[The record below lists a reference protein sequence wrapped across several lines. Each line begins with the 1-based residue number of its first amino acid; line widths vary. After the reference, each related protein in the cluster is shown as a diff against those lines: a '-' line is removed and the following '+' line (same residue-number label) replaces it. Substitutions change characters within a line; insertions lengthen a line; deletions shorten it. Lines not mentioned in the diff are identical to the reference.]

1 MENAVTLG
9 KTAETVQS
17 SEGSTYLSVL
27 GVYRIIWS
35 SKESKH
41 CYPLA
46 AGTVRPTP
54 GTTRPAAHHL
64 RPVPSPLPSP
74 LRSPSELTLEMV
86 SGALKSLPPTK
97 RKPHGEGPR
106 RTTEWD
112 IAAMGRS
119 LPAGATSSSSHSPP
133 PAATPERR
141 DGPIPPPWQA
151 PPAGRVGKEE

>member
-54 GTTRPAAHHL
+54 STTRPAAHHL

-74 LRSPSELTLEMV
+74 LSTPLPLRAHPGDGQR
-86 SGALKSLPPTK
+86 GAEIFTAHQTK
-97 RKPHGEGPR
+97 TPR
-106 RTTEWD
+106 RRATQDHRVGHSGDGT
-112 IAAMGRS
+112 
-119 LPAGATSSSSHSPP
+119 LPAHGRHQLQLPLAT
-133 PAATPERR
+133 T
-141 DGPIPPPWQA
+141 
-151 PPAGRVGKEE
+151 GRNS